1 MVRHSLTIGVFFL
14 ISKFTVEEKIE
25 TGKRYLN
32 GKESQKILQ
41 ILPYPLSFEHRFYR
55 IHFTEKK
62 RLKKLYI
69 IHFLVSTR
77 RTPLYE

>member
-41 ILPYPLSFEHRFYR
+41 ILPPLSFEHRFNR